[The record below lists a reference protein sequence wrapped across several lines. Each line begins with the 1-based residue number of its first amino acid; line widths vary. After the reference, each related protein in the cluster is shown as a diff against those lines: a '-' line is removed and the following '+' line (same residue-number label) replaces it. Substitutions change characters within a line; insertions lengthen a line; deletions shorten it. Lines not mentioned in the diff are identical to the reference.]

1 MKRSQTSAII
11 LAAGGSTRMGHP
23 KQLIKWHGKTLLNH
37 VIEKTHQA
45 NLSPTI
51 IVLGAHRKTIE
62 NSIIQNPQN
71 KIIVNHNWQNGLS
84 TSVKEAIK
92 NLPENIK
99 SVIIFL
105 ADQPQVKFE
114 TINSLIDKS
123 LESDAD
129 VIIPIKDGK
138 KGNPILIKSTIF
150 DSIDQL
156 KGDQGFRQIINSFSQ
171 DYIESNDNSI
181 FLDIDFESD
190 IEELNKYNNANQ

>member
-92 NLPENIK
+92 NLPENVK

-105 ADQPQVKFE
+105 ADQPQVKLE
-114 TINSLIDKS
+114 TIKSLINKS

-156 KGDQGFRQIINSFSQ
+156 KGDQGFRQIINNLSQ
-171 DYIESNDNSI
+171 DYVESNDNSI
-181 FLDIDFESD
+181 FLDIDYESD
-190 IEELNKYNNANQ
+190 IEELNKYK

>member
-11 LAAGGSTRMGHP
+11 LAAGGSIRMGHP

-51 IVLGAHRKTIE
+51 IVLGAHRTTIE

-92 NLPENIK
+92 NLPENVK

-105 ADQPQVKFE
+105 ADQPQVKLE
-114 TINSLIDKS
+114 TIKSLINKS

-156 KGDQGFRQIINSFSQ
+156 KGDQGFRQIINNLSQ
-171 DYIESNDNSI
+171 DYVESNDNSI
-181 FLDIDFESD
+181 FLDIDYESD
-190 IEELNKYNNANQ
+190 IEELNKYK